1 LEAFLAGGS
10 NAVSGSGANN
20 AAGMVNPSIFLQP
33 TQTQEFSSQLQA
45 MDIFDA
51 PAFPLPSEA
60 YPPLPEF
67 NPDPDF
73 EDILNMDMMFA
84 QPAPQLE
91 VEGEGEGEGERQGER
106 EQEQGEGVGGEE
118 EVLTVHQDQDQDQ
131 DHKHELVDDWLDRLF
146 DTSTPTPTP
155 APACVY
161 PDDV

>member
-10 NAVSGSGANN
+10 NAVSGSRANN
-20 AAGMVNPSIFLQP
+20 ATGMVNPSIFLQP
-33 TQTQEFSSQLQA
+33 TQTQEFHGQSQA
-45 MDIFDA
+45 MDIFGM

-73 EDILNMDMMFA
+73 EEILNMDMMFA

-91 VEGEGEGEGERQGER
+91 VEGEGGRQGEQ

-131 DHKHELVDDWLDRLF
+131 EHKHELVDDWLDRLF
-146 DTSTPTPTP
+146 DTSTPTPG
-155 APACVY
+155 CVY